1 VQHKKRG
8 RPRLRDDRDF
18 VRPEEGRQPPSLT
31 ASAPVASAP
40 EPFSRHEP
48 YATSH
53 FHHAAEPSYV
63 PGRVAQRTDSVAG
76 PHPLAVAS
84 PTLQDRFSS
93 TGSHTGSLPSPYTAG
108 PDPGHPSLPVAF
120 LNLDLVV
127 QKSNQA
133 FQDLITFLGN
143 VEGKHLGE
151 MLDPRQNE
159 SLQRLRNEL
168 RDERDDREPTY
179 MAPITPLG
187 HDPMRVAM
195 ESVVDK
201 DVDRISQG
209 FTDRPTVMS
218 FRLPNSQYQSLQTQ
232 VRLAKTSLY
241 FVTLVVHTP
250 PRPTSLPHPAHSV
263 ALQAPAHAPQPMPA
277 PTPLSARN
285 YTPQQ
290 VRPPS
295 SASSAPSSPYF
306 NFSFART
313 SLPTFSPNSYAGS
326 PTYAY
331 SPSTGPE
338 SSYFPAF
345 RPHSQSAAQLSPYS
359 TMSRPG
365 SVTSDPLREP
375 NRPVRLEGL
384 HLPPIRTGPAPLG
397 SPLHLSSSQSASTQ
411 GAMERERERD
421 RVRRR
426 GSTSS
431 ADKPSE
437 TDGSGKRRR
446 LTIHEVLE

>member
-1 VQHKKRG
+1 MQHKKRG

-18 VRPEEGRQPPSLT
+18 VRPDEGRQPPNLT

-40 EPFSRHEP
+40 EAFHRQDP
-48 YATSH
+48 YATPR
-53 FHHAAEPSYV
+53 FHPAAEPSYA

-76 PHPLAVAS
+76 PHPPAIAS
-84 PTLQDRFSS
+84 STQDRFSN
-93 TGSHTGSLPSPYTAG
+93 TGSHTGPLPSPYAAG

-120 LNLDLVV
+120 LNLDLVI

-133 FQDLITFLGN
+133 FQDLIAFLGN
-143 VEGKHLGE
+143 VGDKHLGE
-151 MLDPRQNE
+151 MLEPRQNE
-159 SLQRLRNEL
+159 SLLRLRNEL
-168 RDERDDREPTY
+168 RDERDDREPAY

-209 FTDRPTVMS
+209 FTDRPMVLS
-218 FRLPNSQYQSLQTQ
+218 FRLPNNQYQSLQTQ
-232 VRLAKTSLY
+232 IRLAKTSLY

-250 PRPTSLPHPAHSV
+250 PRPARLLHPAQHT
-263 ALQAPAHAPQPMPA
+263 APQAPPQPMPA
-277 PTPLSARN
+277 PTPLPARN

-331 SPSTGPE
+331 SPTTGPE

-345 RPHSQSAAQLSPYS
+345 RPHSQSATQLSPYS

-375 NRPVRLEGL
+375 NRPARLDGL

-397 SPLHLSSSQSASTQ
+397 SPLHLPSSQSASTQ
-411 GAMERERERD
+411 GAMERERD